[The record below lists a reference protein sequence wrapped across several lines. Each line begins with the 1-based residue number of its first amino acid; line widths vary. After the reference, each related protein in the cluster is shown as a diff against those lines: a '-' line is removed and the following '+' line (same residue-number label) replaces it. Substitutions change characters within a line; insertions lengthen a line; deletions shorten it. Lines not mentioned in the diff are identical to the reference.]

1 MNRQTGSTNTRAG
14 ALRAEPNF
22 EFMVTVEMGS
32 KMTYF
37 VENFIEQ
44 PCAPFSFPL
53 KPTPNVS
60 AAFLSLLM
68 HVPQNIDL
76 AWGLVSPYA
85 SACSTTDSMHPQRSS
100 LTIRNPSPVSIS

>member
-1 MNRQTGSTNTRAG
+1 MNRQTRQGIPG
-14 ALRAEPNF
+14 QVLCGVLRAEPNF

-44 PCAPFSFPL
+44 PCAPLSFPL

-60 AAFLSLLM
+60 AAFL
-68 HVPQNIDL
+68 
-76 AWGLVSPYA
+76 
-85 SACSTTDSMHPQRSS
+85 
-100 LTIRNPSPVSIS
+100 